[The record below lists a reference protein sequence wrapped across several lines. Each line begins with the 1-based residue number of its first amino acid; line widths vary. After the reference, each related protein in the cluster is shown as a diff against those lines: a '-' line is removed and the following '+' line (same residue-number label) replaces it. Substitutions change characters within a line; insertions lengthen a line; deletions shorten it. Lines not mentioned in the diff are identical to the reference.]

1 MELLTY
7 NIVGEYCSL
16 LLASIVLFFMFFSKP
31 RKSYNYSINLG
42 GFIASIGMIIT
53 NVGLYEVAK
62 HPQLFHK
69 TFVMI
74 IMIVFMLLDVLLMT
88 LVYVYIHHMST
99 KKRIKSRRFMI
110 YVAGVAVIYLICAG
124 SRFAQNKMYTF
135 SPERGFE
142 YTGFVRFY
150 CIMAIVVCVTCLVL
164 CIFNRK
170 KLSRA
175 GLCFAFV
182 FMPLEVVVL
191 SLQCMRPTTI
201 FSSLCFVVA
210 FLIIYLL
217 FHCNPYD
224 EICACQNEHSLE
236 TRIQESLLF
245 HRKFTLMYISLPQL
259 NEYDNLRED
268 ENITGK
274 IAQTVRA
281 VEALHKSIYI
291 YRIDNG
297 TFAVYIGS
305 VDKQLIELL
314 EARIKIILDRVIEQ
328 ASYMMYYKMV
338 GMQSSPLLTKAFM
351 YRSFYPY
358 LKEKLDSRATC
369 ACIMAKEE
377 HYQGF
382 MQAHRIQHVLA
393 DIRNKRDLD
402 DPRVLCYAQPIYSV
416 KDGGFRTAEA
426 LMRLDLDGEIIYPN
440 KFISVAEKNSCL
452 HVITCIML
460 NKVCR
465 AIKELEAEY
474 DFDAITI
481 NCSSSEFSDKNLHRE
496 LIHII
501 ETNGVD
507 KSKIRLELT
516 ESAMSEDFENVTEN
530 MAKLNQAG
538 VQFYL
543 DDFGTG
549 YSNLDRIISCP
560 FNTVKFDKTLLYKS
574 LDSENT
580 NSLITYMIDIF
591 KQLGF
596 VVLVEGVENDE
607 QNQYSIDRGFDY
619 IQGFKYAK
627 PAPVEELSKFFT
639 KKDM

>member
-7 NIVGEYCSL
+7 SIIGEYCSL
-16 LLASIVLFFMFFSKP
+16 LLACIVLFFMFFSKP
-31 RKSYNYSINLG
+31 RKSYNYTINLA
-42 GFIASIGMIIT
+42 GFCGSVGIILCSIC
-53 NVGLYEVAK
+53 LYELAK
-62 HPQLFHK
+62 HPAFFSK
-69 TFVMI
+69 TLVMI
-74 IMIVFMLLDVLLMT
+74 VMIVYMLFDVLLMT
-88 LVYVYIHHMST
+88 LLYAYIQHMST
-99 KKRIKSRRFMI
+99 KRKMTARRFSVYM
-110 YVAGVAVIYLICAG
+110 ACVAVVYLAFAG
-124 SRFAQNKMYTF
+124 NRFAQNKMYSY
-135 SPERGFE
+135 SPEYGFE
-142 YTGFVRFY
+142 YMGFVRFY
-150 CIMAIVVCVTCLVL
+150 CVMGMVVCISCLFA
-164 CIFNRK
+164 CIMNRK

-175 GLCFAFV
+175 GICFALV
-182 FMPLEVVVL
+182 FIPLEIGAL
-191 SLQCMRPTTI
+191 ALQSAYPTTI

-210 FLIIYLL
+210 FLIMYLL

-236 TRIQESLLF
+236 TRIQESILF
-245 HRKFTLMYISLPQL
+245 HRKFTVLYVSFPQL

-268 ENITGK
+268 EAVTGK
-274 IAQTVRA
+274 IARTVRA
-281 VEALHKSIYI
+281 VEALHRLIYI
-291 YRIDNG
+291 YRIDDG
-297 TFAVYIGS
+297 TFAIYIAS
-305 VDKQLIELL
+305 VDQSLIDVL
-314 EARIKIILDRVIEQ
+314 EARIKMIFDRVLDE
-328 ASYMMYYKMV
+328 ASYLMYYKMV
-338 GMQSSPLLTKAFM
+338 GMQSAPLLNKAFM
-351 YRSFYPY
+351 YRSFYQY

-369 ACIMAKEE
+369 ACIMAKAEDYE
-377 HYQGF
+377 GF
-382 MQAHRIQHVLA
+382 LESHRIQQVLA
-393 DIRNKRDLD
+393 DIRNKRDLN

-426 LMRLDLDGEIIYPN
+426 LMRLDLDGEVIYPN
-440 KFISVAEKNSCL
+440 KFISVAEKNSCV

-481 NCSSSEFSDKNLHRE
+481 NCSSSEFSDINLHRE
-496 LIHII
+496 LISII
-501 ETNGVD
+501 ESNGVD
-507 KSKIRLELT
+507 KNKIRLELT

-530 MAKLNQAG
+530 MRKLTQAG

-596 VVLVEGVENDE
+596 VVLVEGVENEE
-607 QNQYSIDRGFDY
+607 QNRYSIERGFDY

-627 PAPVEELSKFFT
+627 PAPVEQLCQYFS
-639 KKDM
+639 KKDQ

>member
-7 NIVGEYCSL
+7 SIIGEYCSL
-16 LLASIVLFFMFFSKP
+16 LLALIVLFFMFFSKP

-42 GFIASIGMIIT
+42 GFLASVGMILT
-53 NVGLYEVAK
+53 NIGLYEVAK
-62 HPQLFHK
+62 HPQIFHK
-69 TFVMI
+69 TAVMV
-74 IMIVFMLLDVLLMT
+74 IMILFMLFDVLLMT
-88 LVYVYIHHMST
+88 LIYAYIHHMST
-99 KKRIKSRRFMI
+99 KRRMKKKHLMLYMAAI
-110 YVAGVAVIYLICAG
+110 SAVYLVCAG
-124 SRFAQNKMYTF
+124 SRFAGQRMYTF
-135 SPERGFE
+135 SPENGFE
-142 YTGFVRFY
+142 YTGFVQFY
-150 CIMAIVVCVTCLVL
+150 CVMGIIVCVSCLIV
-164 CIFNRK
+164 CAINRK

-175 GLCFAFV
+175 GLCFAFI
-182 FMPLEVVVL
+182 FIPMEVAAL
-191 SLQCMRPTTI
+191 ILQCLHPTTI
-201 FSSLCFVVA
+201 FSSLCFVLA
-210 FLIIYLL
+210 FLIVYLL

-245 HRKFTLMYISLPQL
+245 HKKFTLLYISLPQL
-259 NEYDNLRED
+259 KEYDNLRED
-268 ENITGK
+268 EKITGR
-274 IAQTVRA
+274 IAKTVRA

-305 VDKQLIELL
+305 VDRQLIEVL
-314 EARIKIILDRVIEQ
+314 EARIKIILDNALEK
-328 ASYMMYYKMV
+328 ASYLMYYKMV
-338 GMQSSPLLTKAFM
+338 GMQSSPLLNKAFM

-358 LKEKLDSRATC
+358 LKERLNPGATC

-393 DIRNKRDLD
+393 DIRNKRDLN

-416 KDGGFRTAEA
+416 KDGEFRTAEA

-440 KFISVAEKNSCL
+440 KFISLAEKNSCL

-481 NCSSSEFSDKNLHRE
+481 NCSSSEFADKNLHRE

-501 ETNGVD
+501 ESNGVE

-560 FNTVKFDKTLLYKS
+560 FNTVKFDKSLLYKS

-596 VVLVEGVENDE
+596 VVLVEGVENEE
-607 QNQYSIDRGFDY
+607 QNRYSIDRGFDY

-627 PAPVEELSKFFT
+627 PAPVEELSKFFS
-639 KKDM
+639 KKNS

>member
-1 MELLTY
+1 
-7 NIVGEYCSL
+7 
-16 LLASIVLFFMFFSKP
+16 
-31 RKSYNYSINLG
+31 
-42 GFIASIGMIIT
+42 
-53 NVGLYEVAK
+53 
-62 HPQLFHK
+62 
-69 TFVMI
+69 
-74 IMIVFMLLDVLLMT
+74 
-88 LVYVYIHHMST
+88 
-99 KKRIKSRRFMI
+99 
-110 YVAGVAVIYLICAG
+110 
-124 SRFAQNKMYTF
+124 
-135 SPERGFE
+135 
-142 YTGFVRFY
+142 
-150 CIMAIVVCVTCLVL
+150 
-164 CIFNRK
+164 
-170 KLSRA
+170 
-175 GLCFAFV
+175 
-182 FMPLEVVVL
+182 
-191 SLQCMRPTTI
+191 
-201 FSSLCFVVA
+201 
-210 FLIIYLL
+210 
-217 FHCNPYD
+217 
-224 EICACQNEHSLE
+224 
-236 TRIQESLLF
+236 
-245 HRKFTLMYISLPQL
+245 MYISFPQL

-268 ENITGK
+268 EEITGK
-274 IAQTVRA
+274 IAKTVRA

-314 EARIKIILDRVIEQ
+314 EVRIKIILDRVLEQ
-328 ASYMMYYKMV
+328 ASYMMYYKLV

-358 LKEKLDSRATC
+358 LKECLDPRATC

-393 DIRNKRDLD
+393 DIRNKRDLN

-465 AIKELEAEY
+465 AIKELETEY

-496 LIHII
+496 LINII
-501 ETNGVD
+501 ESNGVD

-516 ESAMSEDFENVTEN
+516 ESAMSEDYENITEN
-530 MAKLNQAG
+530 MTKLNQAG

-549 YSNLDRIISCP
+549 YSNLERIVSCP

-580 NSLITYMIDIF
+580 NSLITYMIDVF

-596 VVLVEGVENDE
+596 VVLVEGVENEE

-627 PAPVEELSKFFT
+627 PAPVEELSKFFS
-639 KKDM
+639 KKNS

>member
-1 MELLTY
+1 
-7 NIVGEYCSL
+7 
-16 LLASIVLFFMFFSKP
+16 
-31 RKSYNYSINLG
+31 
-42 GFIASIGMIIT
+42 MI
-53 NVGLYEVAK
+53 
-62 HPQLFHK
+62 
-69 TFVMI
+69 
-74 IMIVFMLLDVLLMT
+74 
-88 LVYVYIHHMST
+88 
-99 KKRIKSRRFMI
+99 
-110 YVAGVAVIYLICAG
+110 
-124 SRFAQNKMYTF
+124 
-135 SPERGFE
+135 
-142 YTGFVRFY
+142 
-150 CIMAIVVCVTCLVL
+150 
-164 CIFNRK
+164 
-170 KLSRA
+170 
-175 GLCFAFV
+175 
-182 FMPLEVVVL
+182 FMPLETVAL
-191 SLQCMRPTTI
+191 ILQGMYPTTI
-201 FSSLCFVVA
+201 FSSMCFVIA
-210 FLIIYLL
+210 FLIMYLL

-236 TRIQESLLF
+236 TRVQESLLF
-245 HRKFTLMYISLPQL
+245 HKKFTLMYISFPQL

-268 ENITGK
+268 EMVTGK
-274 IAQTVRA
+274 ISRTVRA
-281 VEALHKSIYI
+281 VEALHRSIHI

-305 VDKQLIELL
+305 ADKQLIEVL
-314 EARIKIILDRVIEQ
+314 EVRIKIILDRVLEQ

-338 GMQSSPLLTKAFM
+338 GMQASPLLTKAFM
-351 YRSFYPY
+351 YRSFYLY
-358 LKEKLDSRATC
+358 LKERLDSRATC

-377 HYQGF
+377 HYQDF
-382 MQAHRIQHVLA
+382 MEAHRIQQVLA
-393 DIRNKRDLD
+393 DIRNKRDLN

-416 KDGGFRTAEA
+416 KDGEFRTAEA
-426 LMRLDLDGEIIYPN
+426 LMRLDLDGEVIYPN

-465 AIKELEAEY
+465 AIKEFEEAY

-481 NCSSSEFSDKNLHRE
+481 NCSSSEFSDVNLHRE
-496 LIHII
+496 LIGII
-501 ETNGVD
+501 ESNGVD

-516 ESAMSEDFENVTEN
+516 ESAMSEDFENVTQN
-530 MAKLNQAG
+530 MSKLTQAG

-560 FNTVKFDKTLLYKS
+560 FNTVKFDKSLLYKS

-596 VVLVEGVENDE
+596 VVLVEGVENEE

-627 PAPVEELSKFFT
+627 PAPVEELSKYFS
-639 KKDM
+639 KKNS